1 MAKKYPSD
9 EELTEEKLKETH
21 ELYDKYYDEWKFLN
35 ASYEGVR
42 ALIAWGVF
50 AQHERES
57 EKNYLRRKN
66 EAYGFT
72 YSRSIVDL
80 LNSYLFKKDY
90 PRTIPETL
98 GKDEQWIAFQE
109 DCTHDEEEFDE
120 FFIDQSR
127 QASIQGLVGIL
138 VDKPRV
144 ATENKQQQLDEEIY
158 PYLAAYKP
166 THILDWE
173 YEVDINGQKHLT
185 YLKLLDD
192 DDYYRIWTR
201 ETWEIWEVVEA
212 ESKDVSQVGSERG
225 SKTEQVGRRA
235 TKVAQ
240 GTHDLGEIPF
250 VWLYNQR
257 SVIDKD
263 VGLSDISDVSR
274 IDVSIMRNLSQVEEI
289 VNYSAFPM
297 MRKPKREI
305 GGEASTPDQKDEVGE
320 SAILEF
326 DPDNPEGTKADWLDS
341 EAQGPITAILEVIA
355 KKVSEIYRATN
366 VGGMAATEI
375 QTQAKSGVALK
386 AEFQLLN
393 SKLVR
398 KGKNVVKAKRGVTRF
413 WLMWQGEWEKYKGE
427 LRFDYVKTFE
437 VEDLMTDLENML
449 TSKVIITDS
458 PEYTKEIQK
467 MAVRMMIPSAE
478 DKLLATIDAEI
489 DEGPE
494 FPDFP
499 LFDADA
505 DEEDED
511 EGGGG
516 GGGQPPGSQP
526 PDKTKLKTI
535 KGGKPNATD

>member
-1 MAKKYPSD
+1 MANKYPFS
-9 EELTEEKLKETH
+9 EEVTEEQLTETH
-21 ELYDKYYDEWKFLN
+21 ELYDKYFDEWKFLN

-50 AQHERES
+50 EQHERES

-90 PRTIPETL
+90 PRTIPDTL
-98 GKDEQWIAFQE
+98 GKDEQWMAFQG
-109 DCTHDEEEFDE
+109 DCNHEGEEFDE

-144 ATENKQQQLDEEIY
+144 VTENRQQQLDEKIY

-173 YEVDINGQKHLT
+173 YDVDINGQKKLV

-192 DDYYRIWTR
+192 DDYYRIWTP
-201 ETWEIWEVVEA
+201 EKWEIWEVVETDT
-212 ESKDVSQVGSERG
+212 KDVGTVGSERG

-235 TKVAQ
+235 NKVAE
-240 GTHDLGEIPF
+240 GEHWLGEVPF

-263 VGLSDISDVSR
+263 IGLSDIADVSR

-305 GGEASTPDQKDEVGE
+305 GGNASTPDQKDEVGE

-326 DPDNPEGTKADWLDS
+326 DPDNAEGTKSDWLSS
-341 EAQGPITAILEVIA
+341 EAQGPISAILEVIA

-398 KGKNVVKAKRGVTRF
+398 KGKNVVKAKRGVTRY
-413 WLMWQGEWEKYKGE
+413 WLMWQDEYEKYKEE

-458 PEYTKEIQK
+458 PTYNGEIQK

-478 DKLLATIDAEI
+478 DKLLADIDTEI

-494 FPDFP
+494 IPEWDTGFED
-499 LFDADA
+499 
-505 DEEDED
+505 EDED

-516 GGGQPPGSQP
+516 APGQPPGSTP
-526 PDKTKLKTI
+526 PAKPNLK
-535 KGGKPNATD
+535 KVEGGKE

>member
-1 MAKKYPSD
+1 MPKKYPV
-9 EELTEEKLKETH
+9 EEMTEEKLTVTH
-21 ELYDKYYDEWKFLN
+21 ELYNKYYDEWKFLN

-57 EKNYLRRKN
+57 PKNAVRRKN

-90 PRTIPETL
+90 PRTIPESL
-98 GKDEQWIAFQE
+98 GKDEQWEDFQE
-109 DCTHDEEEFDE
+109 DCNHDGEEFDE

-127 QASIQGLVGIL
+127 QASIQGLIGIL
-138 VDKPRV
+138 VDKPRIS
-144 ATENKQQQLDEEIY
+144 TENKQEQLDQQIY

-173 YEVDINGQKHLT
+173 YEVDLNGQKHLV

-192 DDYYRIWTR
+192 DDYYRIWTP
-201 ETWEIWEVVEA
+201 EKWEIWEIVEA
-212 ESKDVSQVGSERG
+212 GSLDSSQVSTERG
-225 SKTEQVGRRA
+225 GKKKVGRVA
-235 TKVAQ
+235 NKVAE
-240 GTHDLGEIPF
+240 GEHGLGEIPF

-263 VGLSDISDVSR
+263 VGLSDIADVSR
-274 IDVSIMRNLSQVEEI
+274 IDVSIMRNLSQIEEI

-297 MRKPKREI
+297 MRKPKKEI
-305 GGEASTPDQKDEVGE
+305 GGQSSTADQKDEVGE

-326 DPDNPEGTKADWLDS
+326 DPDHPESKPDWLKS
-341 EAQGPITAILEVIA
+341 EAEGPIKAVLEVIA

-386 AEFQLLN
+386 SEFQLLN

-398 KGKNVVKAKRGVTRF
+398 KGKNVVKAKRTVTRY
-413 WLMWQGEWEKYKGE
+413 WLMWQDEWEKYKEE

-449 TSKVIITDS
+449 TSKVIVRDS
-458 PEYTKEIQK
+458 PKYTAEIQK

-478 DKLLATIDAEI
+478 DKLLAEIDTEI

-494 FPDFP
+494 EIDFP
-499 LFDADA
+499 PF
-505 DEEDED
+505 DEEDET
-511 EGGGG
+511 GGGG
-516 GGGQPPGSQP
+516 TAPPGSTP
-526 PDKTKLKTI
+526 PDKTIPKTPLKTI